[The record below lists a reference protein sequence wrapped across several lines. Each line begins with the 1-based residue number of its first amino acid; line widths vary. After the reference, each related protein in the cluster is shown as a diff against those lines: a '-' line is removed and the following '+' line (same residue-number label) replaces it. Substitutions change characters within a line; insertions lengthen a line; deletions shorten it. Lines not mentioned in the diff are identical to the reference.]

1 VTLNDLFVKRSFKKT
16 QHLRLL
22 RSTATAFSRF
32 PTVLIQPEVVV
43 GSSCITIVE
52 ASFSLINNGMGSLYN
67 ALPTV
72 CIKDYKFL
80 DIKQITLIQGEN
92 RQSQALTIIG
102 KTAMV
107 KDP

>member
-1 VTLNDLFVKRSFKKT
+1 MTLNDLFVKRSFKKT

-22 RSTATAFSRF
+22 RSTATTFSRF

-52 ASFSLINNGMGSLYN
+52 ASFLLVNNSMGSLYN

-72 CIKDYKFL
+72 CIKNIKFL
-80 DIKQITLIQGEN
+80 DITLTLIQGEN
-92 RQSQALTIIG
+92 RQSQAQTIIG